1 MATLVRHVMA
11 TEPKTASPD
20 MNACDAAG
28 IMASNDV
35 GFVPVVEGTAFR
47 GLVTDRD
54 LVVRVL
60 AAREDPLSIRLGDI
74 VTQRSVVTVTPD
86 AELSSARD
94 LMAEHQ
100 IRRLPVVKDEELVGV
115 ISLGDVA
122 VASSSERAVGE
133 TIREISESM
142 ATTDRN
148 TGAEPESGTPDRVSE
163 ARADG

>member
-11 TEPKTASPD
+11 ADPKTASPD

-35 GFVPVVEGTAFR
+35 GFVPIVDGSSFQ

-60 AAREDPLSIRLGDI
+60 AAREDPLSVRLGDI
-74 VTQRSVVTVTPD
+74 LTERNIVTVTPD
-86 AELSSARD
+86 TELSSARD
-94 LMAEHQ
+94 MMAEHR
-100 IRRLPVVKDEELVGV
+100 IRRLPVVKDDRLVGV
-115 ISLGDVA
+115 VSLGDVA

-133 TIREISESM
+133 AIRDISESL
-142 ATTDRN
+142 ATTDTN
-148 TGAEPESGTPDRVSE
+148 EPTGPGSGTPDRVRE
-163 ARADG
+163 ARSEG

>member
-11 TEPKTASPD
+11 PEPKTASPD

-28 IMASNDV
+28 IMAANDV
-35 GFVPVVEGTAFR
+35 GFVPIVEGSSLR

-74 VTQRSVVTVTPD
+74 VTGRNLVTVTPD
-86 AELSSARD
+86 TELSAARD
-94 LMAEHQ
+94 IMAEHK
-100 IRRLPVVKDEELVGV
+100 IRRLPVVKDDRLLGV
-115 ISLGDVA
+115 VSLGDIA

-133 TIREISESM
+133 AIRDISESM
-142 ATTDRN
+142 ATTDTN
-148 TGAEPESGTPDRVSE
+148 EPGGPESGTPDRLKG
-163 ARADG
+163 ARVEG